1 MIKLPA
7 YIESMPDA
15 PHKRDMIRYYKK
27 LKRKEKNGKR
37 AEP

>member
-1 MIKLPA
+1 MKPTE
-7 YIESMPDA
+7 IEELADG
-15 PHKRDMIRYYKK
+15 PHKRDMIRHYKK